1 MISQSLP
8 LPEKWKAPA
17 SDALSWSSD
26 IVESKSGLR
35 ALSLLWSRAAK
46 TPMSCKLSV
55 QIDVAEFETTYRTYV
70 MVMLNAAGIDMSMPF
85 LRTDRL
91 HVTLAM
97 INAKLTYAQWDYL
110 QQQLTSVLE
119 QLVGSDSWQVYYCG
133 RCCYY
138 Y

>member
-1 MISQSLP
+1 M
-8 LPEKWKAPA
+8 
-17 SDALSWSSD
+17 
-26 IVESKSGLR
+26 
-35 ALSLLWSRAAK
+35 SLLWSRAAK

-85 LRTDRL
+85 LRPDRL

-133 RCCYY
+133 CCCYY